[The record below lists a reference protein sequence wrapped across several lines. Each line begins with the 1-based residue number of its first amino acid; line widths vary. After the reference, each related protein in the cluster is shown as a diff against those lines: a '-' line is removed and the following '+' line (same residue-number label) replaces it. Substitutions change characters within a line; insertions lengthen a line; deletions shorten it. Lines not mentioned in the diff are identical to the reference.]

1 VKSARPVDL
10 VVDASVIA
18 KFYFFENGSEQARAI
33 LTSGIVVAAPGLLFI
48 EIASVA
54 ATKVRRGLS
63 TREQAREAVVSL
75 GDLVDEFVA
84 LGGLA
89 SRAFSIASDSGC
101 SAYDATYL
109 ALAQERSVRV
119 LTADTRLVDR
129 ARAAGMEGL
138 VRSL

>member
-1 VKSARPVDL
+1 MPVDL
-10 VVDASVIA
+10 VVDASVVA
-18 KFYFFENGSEQARAI
+18 KFYFFEDGSEQARTI

-75 GDLVDEFVA
+75 GELVDEFA
-84 LGGLA
+84 PLGGLA
-89 SRAFSIASDSGC
+89 TRAFSIASDSGC

-109 ALAQERSVRV
+109 ALAQERGVRV